1 MSGPC
6 VDRVGR
12 KISWMCGSWLR
23 WRRWMS
29 PRRSCL
35 VLLSHAVRHM
45 FWGDVAFPILVS
57 APRAVVVGLGCCRS
71 DLDRLDE
78 LDDCAGEMAR
88 RGVEEAE
95 RAETGAGGVDFCG
108 CGELV
113 RCYIDFVS
121 QDLGR
126 CWVHIRLFLA
136 RDAELV
142 IVVDEEVM
150 SRTHRTTAFI
160 CFISAATSPL
170 RAV

>member
-1 MSGPC
+1 
-6 VDRVGR
+6 
-12 KISWMCGSWLR
+12 
-23 WRRWMS
+23 MS

-95 RAETGAGGVDFCG
+95 RAETGAGGVDF
-108 CGELV
+108 V
-113 RCYIDFVS
+113 AVVS
-121 QDLGR
+121 
-126 CWVHIRLFLA
+126 LF
-136 RDAELV
+136 
-142 IVVDEEVM
+142 
-150 SRTHRTTAFI
+150 
-160 CFISAATSPL
+160 AAI
-170 RAV
+170 